1 MKRLL
6 DIIVL
11 LLIASVA
18 QAQFLPTPSP
28 QEYETQDRQGEMFV
42 VDSTTAVFCYDK
54 RLNKYAD
61 LMRAEILAL
70 TSHDVSQLTKKTAQ
84 KAIILLLDPMIPLN
98 DHGYWINTAPGRV
111 ILSAPTEEGL
121 LYAIY
126 SWFQLEDAVHED
138 STIQTQF
145 ININDEPQNLQ
156 RVYNLSTTPSEAMM
170 DVASLAFLKFNV
182 ININT
187 PITEELDKLAKNL
200 KIELVFKED
209 LQADS
214 LSPVESAERQWCL
227 PYLIDESTLQKRIH
241 LLESHYYKKIISTI
255 ILEINQKWQKTK

>member
-6 DIIVL
+6 YIIGL
-11 LLIASVA
+11 LLIASVS
-18 QAQFLPTPSP
+18 QAQQLPTPSP
-28 QEYETQDRQGEMFV
+28 QEYDIQDKRGEEFV
-42 VDSTTAVFCYDK
+42 VDSMTAVFCYDK
-54 RLNKYAD
+54 RLDKYAD

-70 TSHDVSQLTKKTAQ
+70 TSHDVSLLTKKTAQ

-126 SWFQLEDAVHED
+126 SWFQLEETEHED
-138 STIQTQF
+138 GTIHTPF

-156 RVYNLSTTPSEAMM
+156 RVYNLSTTPSKALM
-170 DVASLAFLKFNV
+170 DVASLAFLKFNI

-187 PITEELDKLAKNL
+187 PITEELEKLAKGL

-209 LQADS
+209 LEADN

-227 PYLIDESTLQKRIH
+227 SYMVEESTLEKRAH